1 LKISPDRFDLI
12 VVVDMSPSIGT
23 PPRFIQ
29 TPSINDTRLVI
40 PSLTQ
45 NINNKWDSIALT
57 DGIFFV
63 DFYSKN
69 VFELRSTDW

>member
-1 LKISPDRFDLI
+1 MKISPDRFDLI

>member
-1 LKISPDRFDLI
+1 
-12 VVVDMSPSIGT
+12 MSPSIGT

>member
-1 LKISPDRFDLI
+1 LKISPHRFDLI

-57 DGIFFV
+57 DGIFFI

-69 VFELRSTDW
+69 VFEFRSTDW

>member
-1 LKISPDRFDLI
+1 MKISHRFDLI